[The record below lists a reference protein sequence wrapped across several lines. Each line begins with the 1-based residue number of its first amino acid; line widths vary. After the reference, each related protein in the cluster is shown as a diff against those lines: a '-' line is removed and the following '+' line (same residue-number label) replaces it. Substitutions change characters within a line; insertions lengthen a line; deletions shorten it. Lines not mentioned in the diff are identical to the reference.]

1 MKNILRNSNF
11 GFKNRIMRMA
21 LLRSEPRKLN
31 RSFGGL
37 RASLLL
43 ALTVGWMGA
52 AQAAVL
58 VDHNFSSFNT
68 GNLVG
73 QQGWTQ
79 IGSAASPNLTISGG
93 VVNLSASGQ
102 DAGVAFTSA
111 NSGSLYLGFKMR
123 VTSSTTGGDY
133 FGSFNTSANGT
144 TFTGRIF
151 IKRGATT
158 GKFVFG
164 LQIGVTGATPVYGTT
179 ELDINTDYVIIS
191 NYNFVAGSANNTGV
205 LYVNPVNLTTEG
217 SNTPYVNTVTWS
229 GTSTESSALAAASI
243 RQGGATTGA
252 AGTIARLLVSNDW
265 ASVAALA
272 APASGP
278 SIATTGTLNSFT
290 ATAGTASAAQTFSV
304 TGSNLTADITV
315 TAPADFEVASDGT
328 NFGGTATITQSG
340 GSASGTVSVRVAA
353 SASAGAIS
361 GNVTLAST
369 TASGSVAVSGF
380 VSGPVA
386 LPYGPETFETSQ
398 GQFYTYSVAGN
409 KDWSYVINSTLG
421 GGVTTAPPNK
431 AMEVNGFGG
440 DVASNDW
447 LILGPIDASAANNP
461 VVTFNTLTR
470 FANNAVNELTLKVST
485 DYTGTGSPDGATW
498 TTLTYNVPVANTITK
513 TASGQVALTG
523 AANQNNVYVAW
534 HYQAGGTTSGASGL
548 WQVDDVTVQ
557 NALKP
562 ALLITAP
569 ATINEGVLGTTG
581 TVSIPVA
588 LETNL
593 DVTVA
598 SSDATELL
606 VDGTGT
612 PAATTTVTIP
622 AGSTSASFF
631 IDTLADDEIDT
642 DQTVTL
648 TASVLDDSY
657 EIGTTTVNVKNLDV
671 PSASLGA
678 SGYTQ
683 TFTGYAAATP
693 TLPLG
698 WSVSGSVATFPTA
711 DADWGQ
717 GTSSGLRGGADV
729 LGYQHT
735 GSTGILQKI
744 LTLKN
749 ETGAVITEITVSYK
763 GRVARPSE
771 GRTPAYVVAVNGVAV
786 PALAYNTADGDNT
799 ARTASLTGLS
809 IANGTSFQISWSSD
823 GSNSGSPGSGNRKQI
838 GISEVSVTLGAASS
852 APTLSGLSIP
862 IINVARTQ
870 AKAEANVTADGGAVL
885 TKRGF
890 VIAATSANPDPEI
903 GGTGVTNVE
912 DAGTEVGLMTATFT
926 GLSVGTGYT
935 VKAYAINSVGTSYT
949 AAQSFTT
956 VGPALSFTGTYS
968 ESFDS
973 YTGTVPA
980 GWHAVSSIGV
990 QVYGGEWGTGSAGG
1004 FRGTGATTGGI
1015 LGYQPTTTTG
1025 DLTVTLSLI
1034 NNTGATIETLN
1045 IGYLGRAA
1053 RVDQTRISS
1062 WAVTLD
1068 GQAVADLAYST
1079 DNTSGEALAPGDETK
1094 TTQLTGLAIANGT
1107 EFTLTWTSPNP
1118 TGSGASRQIG
1128 IADVVVS
1135 TSAPGPTAPSNLSY
1149 MPATVSG
1156 TVGTAISSLTPTV
1169 TGTVDTY
1176 SVDPALPDGLS
1187 IDAGSGVI
1195 SGTPTAVAASDTYTV
1210 TAANAGGSTTA
1221 TVTVEVA
1228 KGTPS
1233 ITAVPTASAITDG
1246 QALSGSVLSG
1256 GTASVEGAFD
1266 WTAPSEVPAVG
1277 TATYGVTFTPTDT
1290 ANYNTATT
1298 TVSLTVNPAGTT
1310 YSGWLG
1316 AASPSDAAFLD
1327 YVFGAVTPGT
1337 LDPSLKPTVA
1347 ITGGNLVLTYYERQG
1362 TAGLTVTPKT
1372 SADLAA
1378 GPSGWVTDDVTVDNV
1393 GTATTV
1399 NGVSVQQKTASVPVS
1414 GAKKF
1419 LRVEAVQE

>member
-1 MKNILRNSNF
+1 LAWNYSVTSGTTTSN
-11 GFKNRIMRMA
+11 
-21 LLRSEPRKLN
+21 
-31 RSFGGL
+31 
-37 RASLLL
+37 
-43 ALTVGWMGA
+43 
-52 AQAAVL
+52 AQALGVSDIEIVAAGGGGGTPPTITEISP
-58 VDHNFSSFNT
+58 SSGLAGTIVTIT
-68 GNLVG
+68 G
-73 QQGWTQ
+73 T
-79 IGSAASPNLTISGG
+79 
-93 VVNLSASGQ
+93 
-102 DAGVAFTSA
+102 DF
-111 NSGSLYLGFKMR
+111 
-123 VTSSTTGGDY
+123 
-133 FGSFNTSANGT
+133 
-144 TFTGRIF
+144 
-151 IKRGATT
+151 
-158 GKFVFG
+158 
-164 LQIGVTGATPVYGTT
+164 TGATAVRFNG
-179 ELDINTDYVIIS
+179 
-191 NYNFVAGSANNTGV
+191 VAADSF
-205 LYVNPVNLTTEG
+205 
-217 SNTPYVNTVTWS
+217 TVDS
-229 GTSTESSALAAASI
+229 
-243 RQGGATTGA
+243 ATT
-252 AGTIARLLVSNDW
+252 I
-265 ASVAALA
+265 
-272 APASGP
+272 
-278 SIATTGTLNSFT
+278 T
-290 ATAGTASAAQTFSV
+290 ATAPTGVTTGPISV
-304 TGSNLTADITV
+304 TTAGGTGSSSGNFTVPVLSIAVPSSINEGDSEQIATV
-315 TAPADFEVASDGT
+315 TATPAPTSDLTITLTSSSAADLTVDGGSGAGATATAIIFANTTDASFRLNAPADNTIDNNASVSL
-328 NFGGTATITQSG
+328 TAE
-340 GSASGTVSVRVAA
+340 
-353 SASAGAIS
+353 
-361 GNVTLAST
+361 
-369 TASGSVAVSGF
+369 AVSGYG
-380 VSGPVA
+380 SG
-386 LPYGPETFETSQ
+386 
-398 GQFYTYSVAGN
+398 
-409 KDWSYVINSTLG
+409 
-421 GGVTTAPPNK
+421 TA
-431 AMEVNGFGG
+431 
-440 DVASNDW
+440 
-447 LILGPIDASAANNP
+447 I
-461 VVTFNTLTR
+461 
-470 FANNAVNELTLKVST
+470 
-485 DYTGTGSPDGATW
+485 
-498 TTLTYNVPVANTITK
+498 
-513 TASGQVALTG
+513 
-523 AANQNNVYVAW
+523 
-534 HYQAGGTTSGASGL
+534 
-548 WQVDDVTVQ
+548 VTVR
-557 NALKP
+557 N
-562 ALLITAP
+562 
-569 ATINEGVLGTTG
+569 
-581 TVSIPVA
+581 
-588 LETNL
+588 
-593 DVTVA
+593 
-598 SSDATELL
+598 
-606 VDGTGT
+606 VD
-612 PAATTTVTIP
+612 
-622 AGSTSASFF
+622 
-631 IDTLADDEIDT
+631 L
-642 DQTVTL
+642 
-648 TASVLDDSY
+648 
-657 EIGTTTVNVKNLDV
+657 
-671 PSASLGA
+671 PSASLTGT
-678 SGYTQ
+678 GYTEAFS
-683 TFTGYAAATP
+683 TFAAATP

-698 WSVSGSVATFPTA
+698 WSATGATTTFPATA
-711 DADWGQ
+711 NAWNE
-717 GTSSGLRGGADV
+717 GTSGGFRGGASV
-729 LGYQHT
+729 LGYQHSS
-735 GSTGILQKI
+735 STGTLVKT

-749 ETGAVITEITVSYK
+749 ETGATITDLTVSYK
-763 GRVARPSE
+763 GRVARASE
-771 GRTPAYVVAVNGVAV
+771 GRTPSYAVTVGGQAV
-786 PALAYNTADGDNT
+786 PALAYSTADGDNT

-823 GSNSGSPGSGNRKQI
+823 GSDSGSPGSGSRRQI
-838 GISEVSVTLGAASS
+838 GISEVSVTLGATSI
-852 APTLSGLSIP
+852 APSLSGLSIP
-862 IINVARTQ
+862 IINVTRTQ
-870 AKAEANVTADGGAVL
+870 AQAEANVTADGGAAL

-890 VIAATSANPDPEI
+890 VIAATSVNPDPEI

-1347 ITGGNLVLTYYERQG
+1347 VTDGSLVLTYYVRQG
-1362 TAGLTVTPKT
+1362 TVGLTVTPKT

-1378 GPSGWVTDDVTVDNV
+1378 GPSGWVTTDVTVDNV
-1393 GTATTV
+1393 GAAREV

-1419 LRVEAVQE
+1419 LRVEAVQQ

>member
-21 LLRSEPRKLN
+21 LLRSEPRKLD

-37 RASLLL
+37 RLSLALG
-43 ALTVGWMGA
+43 LTVGWMGA
-52 AQAAVL
+52 AQAQVTITPGATVTQ
-58 VDHNFSSFNT
+58 NFSSLGTNGTATLPSGWRASKSLNVREVTAYSTAVTAVERAGGINLSTSAANGIYNFGSSDTDRAVGGLSSGSASKTVNLYVALQNT
-68 GNLVG
+68 G
-73 QQGWTQ
+73 
-79 IGSAASPNLTISGG
+79 GSSIPSFSISYKAERYRNGS
-93 VVNLSASGQ
+93 NSAGFSIQMYYSTDGTTW
-102 DAGVAFTSA
+102 TSA
-111 NSGSLYLGFKMR
+111 GSNFLSSFAANVDNNGAATVPIETKNVTSQALANSLAAGSTLYLAWNYS
-123 VTSSTTGGDY
+123 VTS
-133 FGSFNTSANGT
+133 GT
-144 TFTGRIF
+144 TTSNAQALGVSDIEIVAAGGGGGTPPTITEISPSSGLAGTIVTITGTDF
-151 IKRGATT
+151 
-158 GKFVFG
+158 
-164 LQIGVTGATPVYGTT
+164 TGATAVRFNG
-179 ELDINTDYVIIS
+179 
-191 NYNFVAGSANNTGV
+191 VAADSF
-205 LYVNPVNLTTEG
+205 
-217 SNTPYVNTVTWS
+217 TVDS
-229 GTSTESSALAAASI
+229 
-243 RQGGATTGA
+243 ATT
-252 AGTIARLLVSNDW
+252 I
-265 ASVAALA
+265 
-272 APASGP
+272 
-278 SIATTGTLNSFT
+278 T
-290 ATAGTASAAQTFSV
+290 ATAPTGVTTGPISV
-304 TGSNLTADITV
+304 TTAGGTGSSSGNFTVPVLSIAVPSSINEGDSEQIATV
-315 TAPADFEVASDGT
+315 TATPAPTSDLTITLTSSSAADLTVDGGSGAGATATAIIFANTTDASFRLNAPADNTIDNNASVSL
-328 NFGGTATITQSG
+328 TAE
-340 GSASGTVSVRVAA
+340 
-353 SASAGAIS
+353 
-361 GNVTLAST
+361 
-369 TASGSVAVSGF
+369 AVSGYG
-380 VSGPVA
+380 SG
-386 LPYGPETFETSQ
+386 
-398 GQFYTYSVAGN
+398 
-409 KDWSYVINSTLG
+409 
-421 GGVTTAPPNK
+421 TA
-431 AMEVNGFGG
+431 
-440 DVASNDW
+440 
-447 LILGPIDASAANNP
+447 I
-461 VVTFNTLTR
+461 
-470 FANNAVNELTLKVST
+470 
-485 DYTGTGSPDGATW
+485 
-498 TTLTYNVPVANTITK
+498 
-513 TASGQVALTG
+513 
-523 AANQNNVYVAW
+523 
-534 HYQAGGTTSGASGL
+534 
-548 WQVDDVTVQ
+548 VTVR
-557 NALKP
+557 N
-562 ALLITAP
+562 
-569 ATINEGVLGTTG
+569 
-581 TVSIPVA
+581 
-588 LETNL
+588 
-593 DVTVA
+593 
-598 SSDATELL
+598 
-606 VDGTGT
+606 VD
-612 PAATTTVTIP
+612 
-622 AGSTSASFF
+622 
-631 IDTLADDEIDT
+631 L
-642 DQTVTL
+642 
-648 TASVLDDSY
+648 
-657 EIGTTTVNVKNLDV
+657 
-671 PSASLGA
+671 PSASLTGT
-678 SGYTQ
+678 GYTEAFS
-683 TFTGYAAATP
+683 TFAAATP

-698 WSVSGSVATFPTA
+698 WSATGATTTFPATA
-711 DADWGQ
+711 NAWNE
-717 GTSSGLRGGADV
+717 GTSGGFRGGASV
-729 LGYQHT
+729 LGYQHSS
-735 GSTGILQKI
+735 STGTLVKT

-749 ETGAVITEITVSYK
+749 ETGATITDLTVSYK
-763 GRVARPSE
+763 GRVARASE
-771 GRTPAYVVAVNGVAV
+771 GRTPSYAVTVGGQAV
-786 PALAYNTADGDNT
+786 PALAYSTADGDNT

-823 GSNSGSPGSGNRKQI
+823 GSDSGSPGSGSRRQI
-838 GISEVSVTLGAASS
+838 GISEVSVTLGATSI
-852 APTLSGLSIP
+852 APSLSGLSIP
-862 IINVARTQ
+862 IINVTRTQ
-870 AKAEANVTADGGAVL
+870 AQAEANVTADGGAAL

-890 VIAATSANPDPEI
+890 VIAATSVNPDPEI

-1347 ITGGNLVLTYYERQG
+1347 VTDGSLVLTYYVRQG
-1362 TAGLTVTPKT
+1362 TVGLTVTPKT

-1378 GPSGWVTDDVTVDNV
+1378 GPSGWVTTDVTVDNV
-1393 GTATTV
+1393 GAAREV

-1419 LRVEAVQE
+1419 LRVEAVQQ

>member
-1 MKNILRNSNF
+1 MKNTLRNTNF
-11 GFKNRIMRMA
+11 GFTKWYVGMA

-43 ALTVGWMGA
+43 VLTAGWIGA

-68 GNLVG
+68 GDLVG

-102 DAGVAFTSA
+102 DAGVGFTSV

-144 TFTGRIF
+144 TYTGRIF

-158 GKFVFG
+158 SKFVFG

-191 NYNFVAGSANNTGV
+191 KYNFVAGSANDTGV

-278 SIATTGTLNSFT
+278 SIATTGTLNSFS
-290 ATAGTASAAQTFSV
+290 ATAGTASAAQTFTV
-304 TGSNLTADITV
+304 TGANLSANVTV
-315 TAPADFEVASDGT
+315 TAPTGFEVASDGAT
-328 NFGGTATITQSG
+328 FGNTATINQSG

-353 SASAGAIS
+353 SAPAGAIS

-386 LPYGPETFETSQ
+386 LPYGPEGFDVSQ
-398 GQFYTYSVAGN
+398 GQWLSYSSSSTKN
-409 KDWSYVINSTLG
+409 WSRVLLGTDYVMQINGYDATIG
-421 GGVTTAPPNK
+421 API
-431 AMEVNGFGG
+431 A
-440 DVASNDW
+440 NDW
-447 LILGPIDASAANNP
+447 LILGPINVPSGISSLVAN
-461 VVTFNTLTR
+461 FNIQKAFTSGADSE
-470 FANNAVNELTLKVST
+470 FNLKVSSN
-485 DYTGTGSPDGATW
+485 YSGSGDPTSATW
-498 TTLTYNVPVANTITK
+498 GTVNFTK
-513 TASGQVALTG
+513 PAAQASGSTIMDASGNVVLPSSLHGQSA
-523 AANQNNVYVAW
+523 VYVAFHLEAASATGTSRW
-534 HYQAGGTTSGASGL
+534 SIDDFALTTTTVPPLSFTGMPASIDEGVEVTIGTISIPSVLSTDLNVIVTSSLPSALTVNGGNGASG
-548 WQVDDVTVQ
+548 
-557 NALKP
+557 
-562 ALLITAP
+562 
-569 ATINEGVLGTTG
+569 
-581 TVSIPVA
+581 S
-588 LETNL
+588 
-593 DVTVA
+593 
-598 SSDATELL
+598 
-606 VDGTGT
+606 
-612 PAATTTVTIP
+612 TTVTIP
-622 AGSTSASFF
+622 AGDTSSTFF
-631 IDTLADDEIDT
+631 ISTIRDFEATADRNA
-642 DQTVTL
+642 TL
-648 TASVLDDSY
+648 TASADGY
-657 EIGTTTVNVKNLDV
+657 QTTTSLVTIKNLDLA
-671 PSASLGA
+671 STSLGA

-698 WSVSGSVATFPTA
+698 WSATGATTTFPATA
-711 DADWGQ
+711 NAWNE
-717 GTSSGLRGGADV
+717 GTSGGFRGGASV
-729 LGYQHT
+729 LGYQHSS
-735 GSTGILQKI
+735 STGTLVKT

-749 ETGAVITEITVSYK
+749 ETGATITDLTVSYK
-763 GRVARPSE
+763 GRVARASE
-771 GRTPAYVVAVNGVAV
+771 GRTPSYAVTVGGQAV
-786 PALAYNTADGDNT
+786 PALAYSTADGDNT

-823 GSNSGSPGSGNRKQI
+823 GSDSGSPGSGSRRQI
-838 GISEVSVTLGAASS
+838 GISEVSVTLGATSI
-852 APTLSGLSIP
+852 APSLSGLSIP
-862 IINVARTQ
+862 IINVTRTQ

-890 VIAATSANPDPEI
+890 VIAATSANPNPEI

-956 VGPALSFTGTYS
+956 VGAALSFTGTYS

-973 YTGTVPA
+973 YTGTAPA
-980 GWHAVSSIGV
+980 GWHAVSSTGV
-990 QVYGGEWGTGSAGG
+990 QGYGGEWGSGSSGG
-1004 FRGTGATTGGI
+1004 FRGTGATTGGV
-1015 LGYQPTTTTG
+1015 LGYQPTLTTG

-1053 RVDQTRISS
+1053 RVDQARISS
-1062 WAVTLD
+1062 WAVAFD

-1079 DNTSGEALAPGDETK
+1079 DNTSGEVGAPGDETK
-1094 TTQLTGLAIANGT
+1094 TTQLTGLSIANGT

-1118 TGSGASRQIG
+1118 TGSGSSRQIG
-1128 IADVVVS
+1128 LADVVVS
-1135 TSAPGPTAPSNLSY
+1135 TSAPTPAAPSNLSY

-1176 SVDPALPDGLS
+1176 SVSPTLPSGLS
-1187 IDAGSGVI
+1187 INASSGVI
-1195 SGTPTAVAASDTYTV
+1195 SGTPTAIAASATYTV
-1210 TAANAGGSTTA
+1210 TAANVGGNTTA
-1221 TVTVEVA
+1221 TVTVVVA

-1233 ITAVPTASAITDG
+1233 ITAVPLASAITEG
-1246 QALSGSVLSG
+1246 EAFSASVLSG
-1256 GTASVEGAFD
+1256 GTASVAGAFA
-1266 WTAPSEVPAVG
+1266 WTTPSAVPTVG
-1277 TATYGVTFTPTDT
+1277 TASYEVTFTPTDT
-1290 ANYNTATT
+1290 ANYSTAVT
-1298 TVSLTVNPAGTT
+1298 TVSLTVNSAGTT

-1316 AASPSDAAFLD
+1316 QASASDAAFLD
-1327 YVFGAVTPGT
+1327 YVFGAATPGT

-1347 ITGGNLVLTYYERQG
+1347 VTGGKLVLTFYVREE
-1362 TAGLTVTPKT
+1362 TVGLTVTPKA

-1378 GPSGWVTDDVTVDNV
+1378 GPSGWVTTDVTVADV
-1393 GTATTV
+1393 GAAREV
-1399 NGVSVQQKTASVPVS
+1399 NGVMVQQKTASVPVS
-1414 GAKKF
+1414 GTKKF
-1419 LRVEAVQE
+1419 LRVEAVQQ